1 MITRI
6 EASKRHLAK
15 YEWLKTYYLFSFSNY
30 FDPANLQFG
39 VLRVFND
46 DTINAYSGFDEHGH
60 ENMEIVTIVLEGAL
74 THRDSMGNKKVI
86 KAGEVQ
92 RMSAGTG
99 VIHAEKNLGDEP
111 VHLFQL
117 WFMPEQ
123 DGLAPSY
130 EQKDFSY
137 IEKNKLVPIISN
149 KVQEGVMHLSA
160 DVTLFLADMDAGS
173 EQAYR
178 PGIGRGV
185 FLYVQQGELS
195 LNGTRFS
202 AGDQARIV
210 DESELTLRAEVAAKF
225 VWIDVGG
232 V

>member
-60 ENMEIVTIVLEGAL
+60 DNMEIVTLVLEGAL
-74 THRDSMGNKKVI
+74 THRDSMGNKEVI

-123 DGLAPSY
+123 DGLTPSY

-137 IEKNKLVPIISN
+137 TEKNKLVPIISN
-149 KVQEGVMHLSA
+149 KAQEDVMRLSA
-160 DVTLFLADMDAGS
+160 DVTLFLADMEAGA
-173 EQAYR
+173 QQVYR
-178 PGIGRGV
+178 PEVGRGV
-185 FLYVQQGELS
+185 FMYVQQGELL
-195 LNGTRFS
+195 LNGTKFS

-210 DESELTLRAEVAAKF
+210 DESELTLQVEGDAKF

>member
-60 ENMEIVTIVLEGAL
+60 ENMEIVTLVLEGAL
-74 THRDSMGNKKVI
+74 THRDSMGNKEVI

-123 DGLAPSY
+123 DGGWIWGTNLQTAGESPCESY
-130 EQKDFSY
+130 S
-137 IEKNKLVPIISN
+137 
-149 KVQEGVMHLSA
+149 H
-160 DVTLFLADMDAGS
+160 
-173 EQAYR
+173 R
-178 PGIGRGV
+178 GILEEY
-185 FLYVQQGELS
+185 FI
-195 LNGTRFS
+195 
-202 AGDQARIV
+202 A
-210 DESELTLRAEVAAKF
+210 
-225 VWIDVGG
+225 
-232 V
+232 

>member
-60 ENMEIVTIVLEGAL
+60 ENMEIVTLVLEGAL
-74 THRDSMGNKKVI
+74 THRDSMGNKEVI

-117 WFMPEQ
+117 WFLPER
-123 DGLAPSY
+123 DGLGPSY
-130 EQKDFSY
+130 EQRDFSY

-149 KVQEGVMHLSA
+149 KGQEDVMHLSA
-160 DVTLFLADMDAGS
+160 DATLFLADMDAGS
-173 EQAYR
+173 EQVYH
-178 PGIGRGV
+178 PGVGRGV

-210 DESELTLRAEVAAKF
+210 DESELVLQAEVAAKF